1 MQLVS
6 YRFAGH
12 GKGTLAGVIDGDAI
26 LNAGQL
32 LGRTGSFDM
41 LALLDLERAG
51 LDQLRGALE
60 RFRLEYRDALML
72 PEAIAAPR
80 WLVELDAPL
89 PRPRTVRDFYAY
101 EGHVA
106 SAYAKRNRPIPANWY
121 EIPVFFYQHPGTMYG
136 PDSIVPYPVGSN
148 QLDFELEIAAVIGAN
163 GRDISADRAWDY
175 VAGLT
180 IFNDWSARD
189 VQAREMSVGLGPAKG
204 KDFASSIGPAIVTLD
219 ELTDVLV
226 NDRHRLAA
234 SVMVNDEVIAETDA
248 GDLHWT
254 LPQMIEVASRQVMLE
269 PGDLI
274 GLGTMARG
282 CLLEQGEAV
291 HPWLR
296 EGDEVVLSVERLG
309 RLRNRIGS

>member
-1 MQLVS
+1 MRVERDDNRLTVNPANGEQGQTEPIVVG
-6 YRFAGH
+6 AGADIENMN
-12 GKGTLAGVIDGDAI
+12 GAI
-26 LNAGQL
+26 RPRAE
-32 LGRTGSFDM
+32 
-41 LALLDLERAG
+41 LDLGPFGPGVLTGAAPFNTDGNCAG
-51 LDQLRGALE
+51 TNPGDDFADPGHSPGDDCGPGNDVVRTQQQVQYVWSITADNFAPGAADLSNVVDPAQTPVGAL
-60 RFRLEYRDALML
+60 FA
-72 PEAIAAPR
+72 
-80 WLVELDAPL
+80 
-89 PRPRTVRDFYAY
+89 
-101 EGHVA
+101 EGHTGMK
-106 SAYAKRNRPIPANWY
+106 SGRG
-121 EIPVFFYQHPGTMYG
+121 FY
-136 PDSIVPYPVGSN
+136 
-148 QLDFELEIAAVIGAN
+148 
-163 GRDISADRAWDY
+163 
-175 VAGLT
+175 
-180 IFNDWSARD
+180 DWSARD
-189 VQAREMSVGLGPAKG
+189 LQAREMSVGLGPAKG